1 MYLPGEMQKSSDKF
15 AAFYSGIDEIVQE
28 SGEVLWH
35 APAIIIKDKTLTS
48 VTIRRGSKSIVRV
61 NNFDE
66 ADVLLQKIRH
76 YLAERPVRKLVRD
89 PVSGKRTTKLV
100 PYNLKIKVID
110 AKLEHTV
117 ALSITAIPY
126 TSAKSITVD
135 QALNHLFNLL
145 SKPDNYENAVEE
157 LTEFG
162 RDHPGQKLKIVNPR
176 ATHSFRFSYFD
187 QALNRRKWQN
197 VGDVVILVK
206 NLGELEIKETA
217 VRKKRADAIELD
229 PNVITWTGSVEDGPD
244 VTSLYVAI

>member
-1 MYLPGEMQKSSDKF
+1 M
-15 AAFYSGIDEIVQE
+15 
-28 SGEVLWH
+28 
-35 APAIIIKDKTLTS
+35 
-48 VTIRRGSKSIVRV
+48 
-61 NNFDE
+61 
-66 ADVLLQKIRH
+66 
-76 YLAERPVRKLVRD
+76 RKLVRD
-89 PVSGKRTTKLV
+89 PVSGKRTTQLV

-110 AKLEHTV
+110 ARLEHTV

-126 TSAKSITVD
+126 TSAKSITAD

-157 LTEFG
+157 LTKFG

-187 QALNRRKWQN
+187 QDLHRRKWQN

-206 NLGELEIKETA
+206 TLGELEIKETA

-244 VTSLYVAI
+244 VTLLYVAI

>member
-1 MYLPGEMQKSSDKF
+1 MYLPGEMRKSGDKF
-15 AAFYSGIDEIVQE
+15 AAFYGGIDEIVQE

-61 NNFDE
+61 NTFDE
-66 ADVLLQKIRH
+66 ADVLTQKIRY
-76 YLAERPVRKLVRD
+76 YLAEQPVRKLVRD
-89 PVSGKRTTKLV
+89 PVSGKRATQLV

-110 AKLEHTV
+110 ARLEHTV

-126 TSAKSITVD
+126 TSAKSITAD

-145 SKPDNYENAVEE
+145 SKPDNYENAVKE

-187 QALNRRKWQN
+187 QDLHRRKWQN

-244 VTSLYVAI
+244 VTLLYVAI

>member
-1 MYLPGEMQKSSDKF
+1 MYLPGEMRQSGDKF
-15 AAFYSGIDEIVQE
+15 AAFCGGIDEIVQE

-61 NNFDE
+61 NTFDE
-66 ADVLLQKIRH
+66 ADVLLKKIRH

-89 PVSGKRTTKLV
+89 PVSGKRTTQLV

-110 AKLEHTV
+110 ARLEHTV

-126 TSAKSITVD
+126 TSAKSITAD
-135 QALNHLFNLL
+135 QALH
-145 SKPDNYENAVEE
+145 
-157 LTEFG
+157 
-162 RDHPGQKLKIVNPR
+162 
-176 ATHSFRFSYFD
+176 
-187 QALNRRKWQN
+187 RRKWQN

-206 NLGELEIKETA
+206 NRELEIKETA

-244 VTSLYVAI
+244 VTLLYVAI

>member
-1 MYLPGEMQKSSDKF
+1 MYLPGEMRKSSDKF

-135 QALNHLFNLL
+135 QALN
-145 SKPDNYENAVEE
+145 
-157 LTEFG
+157 
-162 RDHPGQKLKIVNPR
+162 
-176 ATHSFRFSYFD
+176 
-187 QALNRRKWQN
+187 RRKWQN